1 MSSTLEERLKNN
13 SSAFDGLLSLIPAKY
28 YYDDDTQNQWKA
40 KKQSKEEAKEAKRA
54 KLDPVQ
60 SEQSDQSASASQVLK
75 KRAKTAK
82 PVVIPGSKLIQ
93 KPLVEE
99 EDDDQEEEEE
109 EEEIEEE
116 PKPVK
121 QTNQKKDQKK
131 EVKPKDKSQKSNG
144 FDEDDDEEENINI
157 MFDDEGNEVDFEQPE
172 PKVENTNN
180 SVELKEEEKKKKDE
194 SIKLLREKLAS
205 KINALK
211 EKRKAPGSKAAGA
224 PSSREA
230 ILEERRK
237 KAEQKAAQKKRK
249 LEELEQDEDEN
260 SDEDEESDDGEEDD
274 GMSADNVLYQNI
286 RFNDDERT
294 TSDLQNLR
302 KHSKK
307 KGPAKKDL
315 KAHLKLVEAKKQKLA
330 QLDQS
335 ELKEQNEKDKWNTVI
350 AQAEGEK
357 LRNDEKLLRKAL
369 KRKDAQKRKSEFEWK
384 ERKETVENSISA
396 KQKRREE
403 NLQIRKDNKG
413 IKRKNQAKQKRKFKG
428 AIVPKRAGFE
438 GRRSRK

>member
-93 KPLVEE
+93 KPIVEE
-99 EDDDQEEEEE
+99 ENDDEEE

-116 PKPVK
+116 SNEEEAKPVK

-131 EVKPKDKSQKSNG
+131 EVKPKDKSQKVNG
-144 FDEDDDEEENINI
+144 FDEEDEEEENINI
-157 MFDDEGNEVDFEQPE
+157 MFDDEGNEVDFEQPK
-172 PKVENTNN
+172 PKDESTGN
-180 SVELKEEEKKKKDE
+180 SVEVKEEEKKKKDE

-230 ILEERRK
+230 ILEERH
-237 KAEQKAAQKKRK
+237 
-249 LEELEQDEDEN
+249 EDEN